1 MPKKKRLK
9 INLDPLIFPTLA
21 DARRYTETVY
31 KEVAHG
37 TGYVF
42 KIECKYL
49 KMGKVKTVV
58 IEWGHKSEDK
68 PGWKSSD

>member
-31 KEVAHG
+31 KEVA
-37 TGYVF
+37 
-42 KIECKYL
+42 
-49 KMGKVKTVV
+49 KTVV